1 MGSCIRK
8 TTGTTKQ
15 HPCGGNPCPRCGKC
29 TDWTYDGDLK
39 GAMEHWMRDE
49 SDEITDQKRWHRHP
63 GATCSYIAIRA
74 RRTDH
79 VCQCGC

>member
-29 TDWTYDGDLK
+29 ADWTYDGDLK
-39 GAMEHWMRDE
+39 GAMEHWMHGE

-63 GATCSYIAIRA
+63 NATCAYIAIRA

-79 VCQCGC
+79 VCQCG